1 LKILALDTSTH
12 ACSAALLDGN
22 NITQRFIVAI
32 QQHTTFIL
40 PMINELLEEVGIDL
54 NQLDAIAFGAGPGS
68 FTGVR
73 LAASIVQG
81 LALVNNTPVIKI
93 STLRGL
99 AQEIFE
105 GLGDTKV
112 FMALD
117 ARMEEVYFGEYQVD
131 GDGIM
136 QAVSPDK
143 LIKAECIKVDNA
155 TKIYNDTL
163 IKDGN
168 VNLQARTIAKIAAT
182 DFTKGLVITADQAL
196 PVYLREE
203 IAWGTINKDSK

>member
-1 LKILALDTSTH
+1 MKILAIDTSTH
-12 ACSAALLDGN
+12 ACSAALLN
-22 NITQRFIVAI
+22 NSNITQRFTVAI

-40 PMINELLEEVGIDL
+40 PMINELLEEANIGL
-54 NQLDAIAFGAGPGS
+54 EHLDAIAFGAGPGS

-81 LALVNNTPVIKI
+81 LALANNTPIIKI

-105 GLGDTKV
+105 NLGDTRV
-112 FMALD
+112 FIALD

-131 GDGIM
+131 SDNIM
-136 QAVSPDK
+136 QSIAADK
-143 LIKAECIKVDNA
+143 LIKAECIKADNA
-155 TKIYNDTL
+155 AKIYNDAV
-163 IKDGN
+163 IKDYN
-168 VNLQARTIAKIAAT
+168 INLQAKTIAKIAAT
-182 DFTKGLVITADQAL
+182 DFVRGLITTADQAL

-203 IAWGTINKDSK
+203 IAWGVNR

>member
-1 LKILALDTSTH
+1 MKILALDTSTH
-12 ACSAALLDGN
+12 ACSVALLNNN
-22 NITQRFIVAI
+22 NITQRFIIAI

-40 PMINELLEEVGIDL
+40 PMINELLEEAGIDL
-54 NQLDAIAFGAGPGS
+54 SQLDAIAFGVGPGS

-105 GLGDTKV
+105 NLGDTKV
-112 FMALD
+112 FIALD
-117 ARMEEVYFGEYQVD
+117 ARMEEIYFGEYQLD
-131 GDGIM
+131 SDGIM
-136 QAVSPDK
+136 QAVTPDK
-143 LIKAECIKVDNA
+143 LIKVACIKVDNA
-155 TKIYNDTL
+155 AKLYNDAM
-163 IKDGN
+163 IKDCN
-168 VNLQARTIAKIAAT
+168 INLQAKTIIKIAAT
-182 DFTKGLVITADQAL
+182 DFAKGLITTADQAL

-203 IAWGTINKDSK
+203 IAWGAVK